1 MKCHRCDIINSKED
15 LSVLAIAKSEIFA
28 NGYKPIVSKL
38 TLHSYVNAQNNRIC
52 QVL

>member
-1 MKCHRCDIINSKED
+1 MCHRCDIINSKVD
-15 LSVLAIAKSEIFA
+15 LSVLAIAKSEILA